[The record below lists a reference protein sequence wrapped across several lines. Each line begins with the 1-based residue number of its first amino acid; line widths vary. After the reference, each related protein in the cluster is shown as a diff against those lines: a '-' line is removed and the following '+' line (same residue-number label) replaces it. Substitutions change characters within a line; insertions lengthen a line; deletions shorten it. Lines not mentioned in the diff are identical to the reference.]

1 LGNVVESTSFREYD
15 RNLQFLDEIKL
26 FLESEK
32 GVQYPLVTVREAS
45 QSLRMA
51 LAVKESMLSGKVV
64 LLEGQVDATQ

>member
-1 LGNVVESTSFREYD
+1 
-15 RNLQFLDEIKL
+15 
-26 FLESEK
+26 LESEK